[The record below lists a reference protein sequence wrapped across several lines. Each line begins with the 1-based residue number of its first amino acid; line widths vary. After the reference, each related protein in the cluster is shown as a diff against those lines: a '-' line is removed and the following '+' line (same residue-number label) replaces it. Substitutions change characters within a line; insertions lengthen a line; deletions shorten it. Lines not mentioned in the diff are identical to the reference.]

1 MGIINRMKGRR
12 VLFDILRFN
21 GASHIEA
28 AWNVF
33 RGMTFGK
40 CMYYPKKVL
49 DTMRAQRIAEGP
61 IYADR
66 VGGRLTFR
74 DWDKWTKEDQDK
86 WRDDPRAPKAS

>member
-1 MGIINRMKGRR
+1 MKGRKLLFG
-12 VLFDILRFN
+12 VLRLN
-21 GASHIEA
+21 GAGRIEA

-40 CMYYPKKVL
+40 CMYYPKKVR
-49 DTMRAQRIAEGP
+49 DEMRAQREGP
-61 IYADR
+61 VYSDR

-74 DWDKWTKEDQDK
+74 DWEHWTKEDQDK